1 MQPAAVCRF
10 ADQVGIFGPPGGQ
23 IGQPRIGLREPV
35 GERRKSLGRQPP
47 FDFEAANRQGNFVVQ
62 TVAVVW
68 WASGIDASVAS
79 NITAIAVNGSKV
91 EKIEREAVAEGKSIA
106 RLEANVLSVLRSLEF
121 LRKDIRDLR
130 AALK

>member
-1 MQPAAVCRF
+1 MNL
-10 ADQVGIFGPPGGQ
+10 Q
-23 IGQPRIGLREPV
+23 INAKV
-35 GERRKSLGRQPP
+35 
-47 FDFEAANRQGNFVVQ
+47 
-62 TVAVVW
+62 VAVALTFLVQSGGILW
-68 WASGIDASVAS
+68 WARGMDANVAVNTTS
-79 NITAIAVNGSKV
+79 IAVTKANV

>member
-1 MQPAAVCRF
+1 MNLQINAKF
-10 ADQVGIFGPPGGQ
+10 VG
-23 IGQPRIGLREPV
+23 V
-35 GERRKSLGRQPP
+35 SLT
-47 FDFEAANRQGNFVVQ
+47 FVVQ

-91 EKIEREAVAEGKSIA
+91 EKIGRDAIAEGLSIA
-106 RLEANVLSVLRSLEF
+106 RLESNVLSVLRSLEL
-121 LRKDIRDLR
+121 LRADIRDLR

>member
-1 MQPAAVCRF
+1 MNLQINSKF
-10 ADQVGIFGPPGGQ
+10 VGVALTFI
-23 IGQPRIGLREPV
+23 
-35 GERRKSLGRQPP
+35 
-47 FDFEAANRQGNFVVQ
+47 VQ
-62 TVAVVW
+62 TVAIVW

>member
-1 MQPAAVCRF
+1 MNLNINARV
-10 ADQVGIFGPPGGQ
+10 
-23 IGQPRIGLREPV
+23 
-35 GERRKSLGRQPP
+35 
-47 FDFEAANRQGNFVVQ
+47 
-62 TVAVVW
+62 VAVALAFLVQSGSTLW
-68 WASGIDASVAS
+68 WARGIDASVAS
-79 NITAIAVNGSKV
+79 NTTANAVTKANV

>member
-1 MQPAAVCRF
+1 MNLQINSKF
-10 ADQVGIFGPPGGQ
+10 VGVALTFI
-23 IGQPRIGLREPV
+23 
-35 GERRKSLGRQPP
+35 
-47 FDFEAANRQGNFVVQ
+47 VQ

-106 RLEANVLSVLRSLEF
+106 RLEVNVLSVLRSLEF